1 MRYVNGKTG
10 EKMEALD
17 KQFGIT
23 DAGSTVEA
31 EIRAGITTFLTMAY
45 ILLVNPSMLAGT
57 GIGFENALFATA
69 IAAFVGC
76 TVMGLWANLPFAL
89 APGMGLN
96 AYFTFAVVGAM
107 GVAWEVA
114 LAAVFIEGLIFL
126 VISLPQVG
134 WRTEMINSIPTDLKI
149 ATGAG
154 IGMFLALIGLE
165 ETGIVVNNGV
175 TLVDLGAHASWTH
188 QSGELIALVGLI
200 AIAGMM
206 ARGMNG
212 AIIYGIAGMSV
223 LAWIMGTDAIGMPVT
238 DPYNMLGN
246 ADMVVVYGNDAVEA
260 VPHWAC
266 AADWWMV
273 PEGASHGTSVTW
285 DDGTEVCLY
294 AATDV
299 SVIVNAAAGWGDPV
313 AIAPE
318 IGFGEGKMFS
328 TEALTATGAV
338 GSALSA
344 LGDIGSD
351 GGTSIGDFILIMIAF
366 MFVDIFDTA
375 GTLYSV
381 GRAAGYVDE
390 NDELQNSDEAFMSD
404 AAATIVGA
412 MVGTSTT
419 TTYIESAAGVE
430 EGGKTGLTAVTVG
443 VLMLSGLFM
452 SGLFKAIPQFAMA
465 TALVVVGALMM
476 KQVAD
481 IDWGNSE
488 IAIPAFLTMVLMP
501 FTFSIADGIA
511 WGIISYVAI
520 QMIAGKAKDINVVMW
535 TLFALMSMF
544 YLGPGEHTTFEW
556 IVSTIGL

>member
-1 MRYVNGKTG
+1 
-10 EKMEALD
+10 MEALD

-45 ILLVNPSMLAGT
+45 ILLVNPAMLSGT
-57 GIGFENALFATA
+57 GIGFDNALFATA
-69 IAAFVGC
+69 IAAFIGC

-96 AYFTFAVVGAM
+96 AYFTFGVVGAM
-107 GVAWEVA
+107 GVAWDVA
-114 LAAVFIEGLIFL
+114 LAAVFVEGLIFM
-126 VISLPQVG
+126 VISLPQIG

-175 TLVDLGAHASWTH
+175 TLVDLGANAGWVYN
-188 QSGELIALVGLI
+188 SGELIALLGLI

-206 ARGMNG
+206 ARGMKG
-212 AIIYGIAGMSV
+212 AIIYGIIGMSIYGWAV
-223 LAWIMGTDAIGMPVT
+223 GAT
-238 DPYNMLGN
+238 DPYNTLGN
-246 ADMVVVYGNDAVEA
+246 ADMVVAYDNAA
-260 VPHWAC
+260 ITSSPHWGC
-266 AADWWMV
+266 GWWDA
-273 PEGASHGTSVTW
+273 GTGTAGTSVTW
-285 DDGTEVCLY
+285 DDGTVVCQY
-294 AATDV
+294 AATEV
-299 SVIVNAAAGWGDPV
+299 NVIVNAASGWGADT
-313 AIAPE
+313 AAAPAVGD
-318 IGFGEGKMFS
+318 IL
-328 TEALTATGAV
+328 TTDALSATGAV

-351 GGTSIGDFILIMIAF
+351 GGTSIGDFILVMIAF

-412 MVGTSTT
+412 LVGTSTT

-443 VLMLSGLFM
+443 VLMLSGLFL

-481 IDWGNSE
+481 IDWDNLE

-520 QMIAGKAKDINVVMW
+520 QMIVGKAKDVNVVMW

-544 YLGPGEHTTFEW
+544 YLGPGDQTTFEF
-556 IVSTIGL
+556 ILGNV